1 MRKNTNKTTQSNPKT
16 PKTATQA
23 KQDLQRLQATQK
35 RYESER
41 QTAQESGDERKAQ
54 AYEKMIAT
62 NAKRIEKAL
71 DEYRQAV
78 QRESATGILQAER
91 ERAKADYLK
100 RLESMDENERLQE
113 MENALKD
120 LPVNDT
126 ETITDE
132 TAQTMGERIAIRALK
147 TTYQASG
154 NPFILRLYCG
164 LIVDI
169 LHNTKSATDNITDGY
184 DIAQNAVL
192 FLLSYRGQKL
202 TDNANNGETDK
213 DGNPV
218 NILRACFRIVG
229 RYIDGERQKEYK
241 RAYLEDAD
249 GVFYEIPFK
258 WDLPTIADYK
268 AVARVIEK
276 LKLSQMEKRIFSM
289 RMQGKS
295 RDEIATALNIARGN
309 VNTYCQRIA
318 KKAQAVYGVDEKTL
332 ETANNAR
339 ARETAKRKAETA
351 KRNANPTA
359 TKTADFESK
368 THAQKIATLKRLY
381 RQAIKDGNQE
391 KADKIKRFAVRL
403 EKQHRQETA
412 TGEKQAEIEKRL
424 ARLMRQVNAPHPVK
438 A

>member
-1 MRKNTNKTTQSNPKT
+1 MKKNSKNQATTNTTTNA
-16 PKTATQA
+16 TAT
-23 KQDLQRLQATQK
+23 KKRLT
-35 RYESER
+35 
-41 QTAQESGDERKAQ
+41 G
-54 AYEKMIAT
+54 
-62 NAKRIEKAL
+62 KAL
-71 DEYRQAV
+71 AKYRNALFAN
-78 QRESATGILQAER
+78 SATGILQAER
-91 ERAKADYLK
+91 QRAKMEYLK
-100 RLESMDENERLQE
+100 RLESMSESERLQE
-113 MENALKD
+113 MENAENA

-126 ETITDE
+126 ETIADE

-218 NILRACFRIVG
+218 SILRACFRVIG

-241 RAYLEDAD
+241 RAYLEDAV
-249 GVFYEIPFK
+249 GVIYEIPFK

-268 AVARVIEK
+268 AVSRVIEK

-295 RDEIATALNIARGN
+295 RDEIATALSIARGN
-309 VNTYCQRIA
+309 VNTYLQRIA
-318 KKAQAVYGVDEKTL
+318 KKAQAVYGVDENALSIASK
-332 ETANNAR
+332 AR
-339 ARETAKRKAETA
+339 ANETAKRKAETA
-351 KRNANPTA
+351 KRNAHPTT

-368 THAQKIATLKRLY
+368 THAEKIATLKRLY
-381 RQAIKDGNQE
+381 KKAKASGNQE
-391 KADKIKRFAVRL
+391 KADKIKAFAIRL
-403 EKQHRQETA
+403 ERQHRQEIATA
-412 TGEKQAEIEKRL
+412 EKQAKIEKRV
-424 ARLMRQVNAPHPVK
+424 ARLMRQVNAPQPVK

>member
-1 MRKNTNKTTQSNPKT
+1 MRKNSKNQATTNTT
-16 PKTATQA
+16 TATANANATA
-23 KQDLQRLQATQK
+23 KTLT
-35 RYESER
+35 
-41 QTAQESGDERKAQ
+41 G
-54 AYEKMIAT
+54 
-62 NAKRIEKAL
+62 KAL
-71 DEYRQAV
+71 AKYRKQLFAN
-78 QRESATGILQAER
+78 SATGILQAER
-91 ERAKADYLK
+91 QRAKMEYLK

-113 MENALKD
+113 MENALNA

-126 ETITDE
+126 ETIADE

-213 DGNPV
+213 DGNPIT
-218 NILRACFRIVG
+218 ILRACFRVVG

-249 GVFYEIPFK
+249 GVLYEIPFK

-368 THAQKIATLKRLY
+368 THAEKIATLKRLY
-381 RQAIKDGNQE
+381 KKAKASGNQE
-391 KADKIKRFAVRL
+391 KADKIKAFAIRL
-403 EKQHRQETA
+403 ERQHRQEIATA
-412 TGEKQAEIEKRL
+412 EKQAEMEKRL
-424 ARLMRQVNAPHPVK
+424 ARLMRQVNAPQPVK

>member
-1 MRKNTNKTTQSNPKT
+1 MRKNSKNQATTNTT
-16 PKTATQA
+16 TATANANATA
-23 KQDLQRLQATQK
+23 KTLT
-35 RYESER
+35 
-41 QTAQESGDERKAQ
+41 G
-54 AYEKMIAT
+54 
-62 NAKRIEKAL
+62 KAL
-71 DEYRQAV
+71 AKYRKQLFAN
-78 QRESATGILQAER
+78 SATGILQAER
-91 ERAKADYLK
+91 QRAKMEYLK

-113 MENALKD
+113 MENALNA
-120 LPVNDT
+120 LPVNAT
-126 ETITDE
+126 ETIADE

-169 LHNTKSATDNITDGY
+169 LHNTKSATDNVTDGY

-213 DGNPV
+213 DGNPIT
-218 NILRACFRIVG
+218 ILRACFRVVG

-249 GVFYEIPFK
+249 GVLYEIPFK

-268 AVARVIEK
+268 AVSRVIEK

-295 RDEIATALNIARGN
+295 RDEIASALNIARGN
-309 VNTYCQRIA
+309 VNTYLQRIA

-332 ETANNAR
+332 ETANGAR
-339 ARETAKRKAETA
+339 ARETQKRKAENT
-351 KRNANPTA
+351 KRNAHPTT

-381 RQAIKDGNQE
+381 KKAKASGNQE
-391 KADKIKRFAVRL
+391 KADKIKAFAIHL
-403 EKQHRQETA
+403 EKQHRQEIA

-424 ARLMRQVNAPHPVK
+424 ARLMRQVNAPQPVK